1 MDISS
6 ALHDLQKIFPNREKI
21 YSDGRFIE
29 IGGDIITEKCN
40 HMLVRYSK
48 SEDKLYY
55 PHGLIINEDNGYL
68 MPIDSIGQVTN
79 FWDLYDVK
87 EKPTIDDLKKACYRI
102 LELYKE
108 LQLKNKLEKIENDF
122 E

>member
-21 YSDGRFIE
+21 YSDGRIIE
-29 IGGDIITEKCN
+29 IGGDIITEKCS
-40 HMLVRYSK
+40 HQLVRYSK

-55 PHGLIINEDNGYL
+55 PYGLMIDEDTGYL
-68 MPIDSIGQVTN
+68 MPIDSIGQITN
-79 FWDLYDVK
+79 FWDLYEVK
-87 EKPTIDDLKKACYRI
+87 EKPTINDMKKACYRI

-108 LQLKNKLEKIENDF
+108 LQLKNKLEKIEKDF
-122 E
+122 K